1 MPKVSICVPTYNQLN
16 FLKRNLDSI
25 VIQCYSD
32 YEVIITDD
40 TVDNSVKDFVLNY
53 LIFFG
58 DKLKYFKNSIRLG
71 TPENWNEA
79 IRKSSGNFIKILHHD
94 DSFSNENSLLNF
106 VRILENNPRV
116 DFAFSATFVN
126 SEEHVHKISSEE
138 IEFLK
143 KNPLHLIINNLIGA
157 PSTTIFRNFSNI
169 FFDQNLKWLVDTE
182 FYLRYLKRNNFSF
195 IYSSDILITTCS
207 GESHQVTDECI
218 DDRVVLVYEHLYVLQ
233 TFYSQKEI
241 YGSKALKKIIIRT
254 IEILDKFKIGSVQD
268 IRNCGYHGRI
278 SNSIKIW
285 LTLNNFSSSLSRL
298 YLRILWG

>member
-1 MPKVSICVPTYNQLN
+1 MPKVSICIPAYNQLD
-16 FLKRNLDSI
+16 FLKKNLDSI
-25 VIQCYSD
+25 VIQNYSD
-32 YEVIITDD
+32 YEVVITDD
-40 TVDNSVKDFVLNY
+40 TVDNSVKDLISNY
-53 LIFFG
+53 SSFFG
-58 DKLKYFKNSIRLG
+58 DKLKYSKNPIRLG

-79 IRKSSGNFIKILHHD
+79 VRRSSGAFIKILHHD
-94 DSFSNENSLLNF
+94 DAFSGKDSLYKF
-106 VRILENNPRV
+106 VCLLENNPQI

-126 SEEHVHKISSEE
+126 SDEHVHTISSEE
-138 IEFLK
+138 MEFLK
-143 KNPLHLIINNLIGA
+143 KNPLHLIVNNLIGA
-157 PSTTIFRNFSNI
+157 PSTTIFRNLSNI

-254 IEILDKFKIGSVQD
+254 IEILDKFKIGSVRN

-278 SNSIKIW
+278 PNSIKTW
-285 LTLNNFSSSLSRL
+285 LILNNFSSSLGRL
-298 YLRILWG
+298 YLRTLRG